1 MTFGLA
7 LEAEMESKAAQAK
20 TDIQRATRRQWVLGH
35 WLDLDDSVRY
45 RSPVVT
51 KG

>member
-7 LEAEMESKAAQAK
+7 LEAEMEAKAADAK
-20 TDIQRATRRQWVLGH
+20 NEKMKAARRHFVLGH
-35 WLDLDDSVRY
+35 WLDLDDSVRF
-45 RSPVVT
+45 RSPVAT

>member
-1 MTFGLA
+1 
-7 LEAEMESKAAQAK
+7 MEKKAAGAK
-20 TDIQRATRRQWVLGH
+20 KPELAAARKHNVLGH

-45 RSPVVT
+45 RSPSVT